1 MLLFKLYRLKLQVP
15 AIQVYPVSSTRKVK

>member
-1 MLLFKLYRLKLQVP
+1 MLLFKLYRLKLQVS